1 MNGGVVVIGVVYLH
15 IFIFFSKTAVPISR
29 KFGTKHYIGRILDS
43 KFYTNKEAHP
53 IKRRDN
59 FELLILFFIKK
70 SPDQKC

>member
-59 FELLILFFIKK
+59 FELLILFLKK
-70 SPDQKC
+70 IS